1 MKLNKMILAAAAV
14 VLPLSIG
21 AGSALAYFT
30 DNVSSVGGYAV
41 EVGAPDTEIT
51 ETFGDRKSVV

>member
-30 DNVSSVGGYAV
+30 DNVSSLCSN
-41 EVGAPDTEIT
+41 PCIPIT
-51 ETFGDRKSVV
+51 IKFLSDRKQPSQAL

>member
-30 DNVSSVGGYAV
+30 DTQYNNQ
-41 EVGAPDTEIT
+41 
-51 ETFGDRKSVV
+51 